1 MRQNER
7 EQILVGEISI
17 GPVLIGQVLIGQV
30 LIGKVFEADTVR
42 VGGRAPAK

>member
-7 EQILVGEISI
+7 EQILVGEIS
-17 GPVLIGQVLIGQV
+17 IGQVLIGQV

>member
-7 EQILVGEISI
+7 EQILVGEI
-17 GPVLIGQVLIGQV
+17 LIGQVLIGKV

-42 VGGRAPAK
+42 VGERAPAK

>member
-7 EQILVGEISI
+7 EQILVGEI
-17 GPVLIGQVLIGQV
+17 LIGQVLIDQV

>member
-7 EQILVGEISI
+7 EQILVGEI
-17 GPVLIGQVLIGQV
+17 LIGQVLIGQV

-42 VGGRAPAK
+42 LGGRAPAK

>member
-7 EQILVGEISI
+7 EQILVGEI
-17 GPVLIGQVLIGQV
+17 LIGQVLIRKV

-42 VGGRAPAK
+42 VGERAPAK

>member
-7 EQILVGEISI
+7 EQILVGEI
-17 GPVLIGQVLIGQV
+17 LIGQV

-42 VGGRAPAK
+42 LGGRAPAK